1 MCISW
6 GKVVVGQGGLACCS
20 PWGCRVGHDWASELN
35 LRWNQDPVPSLH
47 YCFLAAP
54 PLSQHHVPSLI
65 DSSSLNLPFGIRGR
79 SWRLESIPYRQE
91 TAGEESRKASV
102 ARSPTESCWVS
113 GGRWENRTE
122 DVGKRIPRRESVPE
136 VGINPQ
142 QKRGERGERWAGRPH
157 SEGRVR
163 KWRRQKTGLQ
173 TPQSLWGGEKKGKN
187 SLESTDNFLW
197 RRKRS
202 SFSHPR
208 ADMCGGVLLTI
219 RSFPCHSHQ
228 SPPLSGSHAPGRCLQ
243 GLRKVNSLEP
253 SHHEPP
259 PECWA

>member
-1 MCISW
+1 MQSTGSQSW
-6 GKVVVGQGGLACCS
+6 TRQSIWTELEVEPGPCPKSAPLFL
-20 PWGCRVGHDWASELN
+20 GCFSLVSASRPFSDW
-35 LRWNQDPVPSLH
+35 QQ
-47 YCFLAAP
+47 FFK
-54 PLSQHHVPSLI
+54 
-65 DSSSLNLPFGIRGR
+65 SSLWDSWKVMEAGVYSLQARNSRG
-79 SWRLESIPYRQE
+79 
-91 TAGEESRKASV
+91 GEQKGPV
-102 ARSPTESCWVS
+102 ARSPTGSCLVS

-122 DVGKRIPRRESVPE
+122 NVGKRIPRRESVPE

-142 QKRGERGERWAGRPH
+142 QKRAERGERWAGRPH

-173 TPQSLWGGEKKGKN
+173 TPQSLWGGKKKGKN

-202 SFSHPR
+202 SFSQPR
-208 ADMCGGVLLTI
+208 ADMCVGVLLTI

-253 SHHEPP
+253 SPHEPP
-259 PECWA
+259 PECCT